1 MEREALAYAVELA
14 APHIK
19 EVNGEFYS
27 DKTLKRV
34 VHNPKAEAIK
44 LTTLR
49 SLVDYI
55 KSGTDIMSD
64 KMIIHVES
72 STVVSLYSCL
82 DLDRGREYIAS
93 VYAEL
98 PSFSFGKFIEH
109 ERFLIGV
116 QSTFIS
122 NNDKELL
129 LKFAGTV
136 ENGTIASYGDDGVT
150 QKATVKTGV
159 ASKSDAVIPSPV
171 KLKPYRTFT
180 EVEQPESSFIFRMK
194 EDKYEGIQCAL
205 FEADGGAWKLHAM
218 AELGAYTG
226 LGFAQGLQRETQGL
240 ADIITGNL
248 PTTVQDVSSGASG
261 LQKSN
266 QQLNLTIQMD
276 GNVVGKA
283 ALNTVDMLQGAK
295 VNLTRRGIANA

>member
-27 DKTLKRV
+27 DKTLKRI

-72 STVVSLYSCL
+72 PTVVSLYSCL

-109 ERFLIGV
+109 ERFL
-116 QSTFIS
+116 

-218 AELGAYTG
+218 ENIQEYLEEQ
-226 LGFAQGLQRETQGL
+226 L
-240 ADIITGNL
+240 DNL
-248 PTTVQDVSSGASG
+248 PGF
-261 LQKSN
+261 
-266 QQLNLTIQMD
+266 TI
-276 GNVVGKA
+276 
-283 ALNTVDMLQGAK
+283 
-295 VNLTRRGIANA
+295 IS

>member
-1 MEREALAYAVELA
+1 MEKEALAYAVELA
-14 APHIK
+14 EPHIK

-27 DKTLKRV
+27 DKVLKRL

-72 STVVSLYSCL
+72 PTVVSLYSCL

-98 PSFSFGKFIEH
+98 PSFPFGKFIEH

-159 ASKSDAVIPSPV
+159 ASKSDAVLPSPV

-218 AELGAYTG
+218 ENIQEYLEEQ
-226 LGFAQGLQRETQGL
+226 LDNLSGFT
-240 ADIITGNL
+240 II
-248 PTTVQDVSSGASG
+248 S
-261 LQKSN
+261 
-266 QQLNLTIQMD
+266 
-276 GNVVGKA
+276 
-283 ALNTVDMLQGAK
+283 
-295 VNLTRRGIANA
+295 